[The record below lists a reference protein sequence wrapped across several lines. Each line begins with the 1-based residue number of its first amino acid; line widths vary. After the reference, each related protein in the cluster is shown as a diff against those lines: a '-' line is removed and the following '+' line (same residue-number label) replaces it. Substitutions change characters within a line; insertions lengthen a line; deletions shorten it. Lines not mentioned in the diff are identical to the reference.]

1 MPIALKRVLRLA
13 ERQWGVVA
21 RWQLEQHGLS
31 AAAISRWAASG
42 RLHRIYPGVY
52 AVGHRAICA
61 EGRLLAAILYAGPGA
76 ALTHASAASWWRLIP
91 YLPDTTHV
99 LSPIRRRSLKG
110 VRVHHIK
117 HIERVMHRGLPVTPV
132 ARTLLDLATVAP
144 LDRVRK
150 AVAEAD
156 YLRLLDLHAIDAMT
170 GVGRAGSARLKQA
183 LHLHRPEYARTL
195 SPLEDLL
202 LDLCRRHRI
211 PFPEVNVHIRGYLVD
226 ALWREQRVVV
236 EVDGKPAH
244 GTNAPRGARLRPRPC
259 PTDDGLLGQAVHL
272 APGDH
277 EASRRGRRSSP
288 GVGAWR
294 TVRACGFAWGRAGS
308 TRGCS
313 PGNPMRGGASM
324 AHEFKRGDR
333 VQWNFR
339 GKMVVGRVRKR
350 LTSRTE
356 VGGQVVAAANDDPR
370 YLVRS
375 EKSGAETARRPDT
388 LKRLA

>member
-1 MPIALKRVLRLA
+1 MSGSTQSASGKRMPIALKRVLRLA

-211 PFPEVNVHIRGYLVD
+211 AFPEVNVEVRSYMVD
-226 ALWREQRVVV
+226 ALWRQQRVVV
-236 EVDGKPAH
+236 EVDGVPAH
-244 GTNAPRGARLRPRPC
+244 GTDAQRERDHHRDLVLRASGYSVHRYDWRLVTR
-259 PTDDGLLGQAVHL
+259 Q
-272 APGDH
+272 
-277 EASRRGRRSSP
+277 
-288 GVGAWR
+288 
-294 TVRACGFAWGRAGS
+294 RAA
-308 TRGCS
+308 
-313 PGNPMRGGASM
+313 
-324 AHEFKRGDR
+324 
-333 VQWNFR
+333 
-339 GKMVVGRVRKR
+339 
-350 LTSRTE
+350 
-356 VGGQVVAAANDDPR
+356 VAA
-370 YLVRS
+370 
-375 EKSGAETARRPDT
+375 
-388 LKRLA
+388 